1 MNDDHS
7 TRTEIVY
14 RSIIER
20 LFSEMKKQV
29 QSEEDKQ
36 CIKDL
41 KEVKNYFIY
50 FFIFK
55 QLWINKLIDEGIFIS
70 KIVMKFIY
78 Y

>member
-14 RSIIER
+14 RSVIER

-36 CIKDL
+36 SIKVL
-41 KEVKNYFIY
+41 KEVKIIL
-50 FFIFK
+50 FIF
-55 QLWINKLIDEGIFIS
+55 LYLNSSG
-70 KIVMKFIY
+70 
-78 Y
+78 

>member
-14 RSIIER
+14 RSVIER

-41 KEVKNYFIY
+41 KEVKN
-50 FFIFK
+50 
-55 QLWINKLIDEGIFIS
+55 
-70 KIVMKFIY
+70 
-78 Y
+78 

>member
-36 CIKDL
+36 CIKAL

-55 QLWINKLIDEGIFIS
+55 
-70 KIVMKFIY
+70 
-78 Y
+78 

>member
-55 QLWINKLIDEGIFIS
+55 WRKKKRYRIFS
-70 KIVMKFIY
+70 
-78 Y
+78 

>member
-36 CIKDL
+36 SIKDL

-55 QLWINKLIDEGIFIS
+55 
-70 KIVMKFIY
+70 
-78 Y
+78 

>member
-1 MNDDHS
+1 MIKSPSHEGEIIKYFLNYKKMNDDHS

-50 FFIFK
+50 FFLFK
-55 QLWINKLIDEGIFIS
+55 
-70 KIVMKFIY
+70 
-78 Y
+78 